1 VEYFNS
7 FCNIISD
14 ARYKLAIK
22 SRIAMAKA
30 EFSRKKINFVSI
42 LDLKLRKNIV
52 KCYIWSV
59 ALRGA

>member
-14 ARYKLAIK
+14 ARYTLAIK

-30 EFSRKKINFVSI
+30 EFSRNKIIFVSI
-42 LDLKLRKNIV
+42 LDLKLRKDLLHLEH
-52 KCYIWSV
+52 SL
-59 ALRGA
+59 A